1 MLSLAEDALKC
12 ITRNSDSRLN
22 LPVRLLVKL
31 FLKGFLLTNLYV
43 NSSTHLMFFRFHNPF
58 DKIRFNVF
66 LY

>member
-1 MLSLAEDALKC
+1 MLSLAEDALEC
-12 ITRNSDSRLN
+12 ITRNLDNRLYI
-22 LPVRLLVKL
+22 PVILLVEL
-31 FLKGFLLTNLYV
+31 FLKGFLLTNLNV